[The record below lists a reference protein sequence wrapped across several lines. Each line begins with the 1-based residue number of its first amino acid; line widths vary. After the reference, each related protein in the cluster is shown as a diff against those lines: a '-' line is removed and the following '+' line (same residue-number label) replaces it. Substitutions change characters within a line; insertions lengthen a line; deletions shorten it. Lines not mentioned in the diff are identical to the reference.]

1 MCERVCQ
8 GALYPQQ
15 DRSAVSAEPLQC
27 QVEKRKRE
35 EEEEEE
41 GINATYQ
48 RRRACQLFIKVR
60 GRTSGANV

>member
-27 QVEKRKRE
+27 HVEKRKRK
-35 EEEEEE
+35 EEEEE

-60 GRTSGANV
+60 GRTSRANV